1 MEEFAKIIYQQWCDS
16 VELEELEWDGYGE
29 AWEKVYDIL
38 NEKLASEIEHSV
50 NKRVFEIQEKS
61 FIAGFAYA
69 CKCLSNGKSELG
81 GGKV

>member
-38 NEKLASEIEHSV
+38 NEKLASEISHKNTSY
-50 NKRVFEIQEKS
+50 EKIS
-61 FIAGFAYA
+61 
-69 CKCLSNGKSELG
+69 
-81 GGKV
+81 